1 MMLSS
6 SLISWKSKKQQTVS
20 KSSSKP
26 EYRDMTSVASDVTWL
41 IRLLQEN
48 VHIIKPVALFCD
60 NYSAIFIT
68 KTPIFHKSS

>member
-20 KSSSKP
+20 KSSSEP

-41 IRLLQEN
+41 IRLLEN

-60 NYSAIFIT
+60 N
-68 KTPIFHKSS
+68 